1 MLKSSCGEILSD
13 EFALEFMFAVHASI
27 DEDEGV
33 LEVPQPR
40 RHHLIERAINQIVA
54 QFETGLAMPLVR
66 GKFHG
71 PGAIVIYLD
80 KPDFGA
86 HAKLYDPN
94 SFGVLDIHYEEN
106 PDGGERVFAGFDAY
120 VRLGESNTW
129 LCVGIKPPEPEDDDN
144 YDDDFESEDPLG
156 PTVDAVTIER
166 VAAIVARSTGFGE
179 LKNKRQRRDFARPIA
194 HHEISEDIGDFYVR
208 DIAEL
213 AESFNELGIIP
224 MKAKELK
231 AEGKTIAE
239 IAKLMNITKQKAER
253 AADAEIPKYIIDNL
267 RAAEAEWRDGVK

>member
-1 MLKSSCGEILSD
+1 MSNMTESAEIVSD
-13 EFALEFMFAVHASI
+13 EVALAFMFAVHASV
-27 DEDEGV
+27 DGDEG
-33 LEVPQPR
+33 LFGIPQPR
-40 RHHLIERAINQIVA
+40 RHHLIERAINQIIA
-54 QFETGLAMPLVR
+54 QFGSELAIPLVR

-71 PGAIVIYLD
+71 PGATVIYLD
-80 KPDFGA
+80 KPNFTQ
-86 HAKLYDPN
+86 HTKLFDPN
-94 SFGVLDIHYEEN
+94 SFGVLGVHFEKGSETDEMIYS
-106 PDGGERVFAGFDAY
+106 GFDAY

-129 LCVGIKPPEPEDDDN
+129 LCVGIKAPEFSEEDEFGD
-144 YDDDFESEDPLG
+144 YESEDPLG

-194 HHEISEDIGDFYVR
+194 HQEISEDVGDFYVR

-231 AEGKTIAE
+231 AEGKTVAE
-239 IAKLMNITKQKAER
+239 IAKLMNITRQKAER

-267 RAAEAEWRDGVK
+267 RSVELEAAR

>member
-1 MLKSSCGEILSD
+1 MSDLAENGADFSD
-13 EFALEFMFAVHASI
+13 ELALTFMFAVHASV
-27 DEDEGV
+27 DENEGA
-33 LEVPQPR
+33 LEIPQPR
-40 RHHLIERAINQIVA
+40 RHHLIERAINQIIA
-54 QFETGLAMPLVR
+54 QFETELAIPLVR
-66 GKFHG
+66 GKFRG
-71 PGAIVIYLD
+71 PGATVIYLD
-80 KPDFGA
+80 TPDFRR
-86 HAKLYDPN
+86 HSKLYDPN
-94 SFGVLDIHYEEN
+94 SFGVLEVHSEASDD
-106 PDGGERVFAGFDAY
+106 DGVIYTGFDAY

-129 LCVGIKPPEPEDDDN
+129 LCVGIKPPKTEDGDD

-179 LKNKRQRRDFARPIA
+179 LKNKRQRRDFARSIA
-194 HHEISEDIGDFYVR
+194 YKEISDDIGDFYVR

-253 AADAEIPKYIIDNL
+253 ASDAEIPKYIIDNL
-267 RAAEAEWRDGVK
+267 RAAELEATK

>member
-1 MLKSSCGEILSD
+1 MSTAHGGEETVSD
-13 EFALEFMFAVHASI
+13 EVALAFMFAIHSSVDGH
-27 DEDEGV
+27 EGIF
-33 LEVPQPR
+33 EIPQPR
-40 RHHLIERAINQIVA
+40 RHHLIDRAITQIVA
-54 QFETGLAMPLVR
+54 QFETELKIPLVR

-71 PGAIVIYLD
+71 PGATVIYLD
-80 KPDFGA
+80 KPNFSQ
-86 HAKLYDPN
+86 HAKLFDPN
-94 SFGVLDIHYEEN
+94 SFGVLEVHFEKGSET
-106 PDGGERVFAGFDAY
+106 GEMIYSGFDAY

-129 LCVGIKPPEPEDDDN
+129 LCIGIKAAEPSEEDEFDD
-144 YDDDFESEDPLG
+144 YETEDPLG

-194 HHEISEDIGDFYVR
+194 HQEISEDVGDFYVR

-213 AESFNELGIIP
+213 AESFNELGIVP

-231 AEGKTIAE
+231 ADGKTIAE

-253 AADAEIPKYIIDNL
+253 AVDAEIPKYIIDNL
-267 RAAEAEWRDGVK
+267 RSAEWRDGGK